1 MLNNSTCEYN
11 ILHVIY
17 IILFPFC
24 LSKCETIIIAVVIR
38 HNLTSNFVENVKSA
52 TSYLFDQRET
62 FGGNLSIFDT
72 IQRLRGPSGCFTIV
86 RLW

>member
-24 LSKCETIIIAVVIR
+24 LSKCETLIIAVVIR

-52 TSYLFDQRET
+52 TINCLTDEKHLEATLAYLIPY
-62 FGGNLSIFDT
+62 NA
-72 IQRLRGPSGCFTIV
+72 
-86 RLW
+86 